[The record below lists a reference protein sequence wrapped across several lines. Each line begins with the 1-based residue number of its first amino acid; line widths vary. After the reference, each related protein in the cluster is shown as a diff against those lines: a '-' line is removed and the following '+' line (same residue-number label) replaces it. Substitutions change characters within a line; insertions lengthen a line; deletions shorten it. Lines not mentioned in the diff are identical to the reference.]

1 MEATQVIKTSQEQA
15 IASWI
20 HQLNQI
26 RLDELVRKLFAQ
38 DINLK
43 EALQELQKLKDFIG
57 DPSKILGS
65 PLTKHGEIAEHFQ
78 VNISNARRLILGLF
92 PEYTFEGVGR
102 TAPEDYLFQGR
113 PVQSKFYV
121 GDLGNRSFDAVKE
134 HLKTYPGFIKTD
146 NGFYQIPKDQYEKII
161 SILNKPSSAL
171 SRSENTLVKSI
182 RQWERD
188 EQISFTRVVKP
199 SVANYQ
205 DVQQGK
211 AVASIKGEEDNIRQ
225 IDQQRRNEA
234 YEASKPTIKQGVQAT
249 AVSAAVEGG
258 MSFCLGVAKK
268 LKEGKKVS
276 EFTAEDWKEVGLD
289 TAKGTATGGIRG
301 AAIYGMTNFTATPA
315 AVASAFVTAVLGVAS
330 QARQLQLGNISE
342 EEFLDNSQVLCLDVS
357 VSAVSSLLGQV
368 FIPVPVLGAV
378 IGNVV
383 GTMLY
388 GITKDYFSQREQALS
403 QSYMQGIE
411 QLNKELDEHYQ
422 MLIAQLKKEFA
433 KFVSITEL
441 AFDED
446 VNLAFDGS
454 VALADYI
461 GVQSGKVLR
470 NKADIDSF
478 FLA

>member
-315 AVASAFVTAVLGVAS
+315 AVASAFVTAVLGVSS

>member
-378 IGNVV
+378 ISNVV

>member
-1 MEATQVIKTSQEQA
+1 
-15 IASWI
+15 
-20 HQLNQI
+20 
-26 RLDELVRKLFAQ
+26 
-38 DINLK
+38 
-43 EALQELQKLKDFIG
+43 
-57 DPSKILGS
+57 
-65 PLTKHGEIAEHFQ
+65 
-78 VNISNARRLILGLF
+78 
-92 PEYTFEGVGR
+92 
-102 TAPEDYLFQGR
+102 
-113 PVQSKFYV
+113 
-121 GDLGNRSFDAVKE
+121 
-134 HLKTYPGFIKTD
+134 
-146 NGFYQIPKDQYEKII
+146 
-161 SILNKPSSAL
+161 
-171 SRSENTLVKSI
+171 
-182 RQWERD
+182 
-188 EQISFTRVVKP
+188 
-199 SVANYQ
+199 
-205 DVQQGK
+205 
-211 AVASIKGEEDNIRQ
+211 
-225 IDQQRRNEA
+225 
-234 YEASKPTIKQGVQAT
+234 
-249 AVSAAVEGG
+249 